1 MNGIIGR
8 VDDKGALLNQQCIAC
23 LYALGADS
31 GVAVSSRSV
40 VKIIGIKDKFRIVR
54 FIFRRA
60 LFAFSR
66 LRQHFRRGL
75 TVCRVRSITAGS
87 TKPASSI
94 FGVVCTV
101 YRTASAGDGKA
112 AVIDAQIGFCLDTV
126 AGGLDGKI
134 AAVDLYSAL
143 GAVLGVACLDAILLA
158 GQYKGAVK
166 DGDRIFTTQGVTER
180 VDSQSA
186 TSDDQI
192 VISGNPM
199 FIISLYSQ

>member
-66 LRQHFRRGL
+66 L
-75 TVCRVRSITAGS
+75 TAFQEGFDRLQS
-87 TKPASSI
+87 Q
-94 FGVVCTV
+94 V
-101 YRTASAGDGKA
+101 YYR
-112 AVIDAQIGFCLDTV
+112 
-126 AGGLDGKI
+126 
-134 AAVDLYSAL
+134 
-143 GAVLGVACLDAILLA
+143 
-158 GQYKGAVK
+158 
-166 DGDRIFTTQGVTER
+166 R
-180 VDSQSA
+180 VDQ
-186 TSDDQI
+186 TRL
-192 VISGNPM
+192 
-199 FIISLYSQ
+199 LYFRCGLHRLPHRLRW

>member
-1 MNGIIGR
+1 M
-8 VDDKGALLNQQCIAC
+8 
-23 LYALGADS
+23 
-31 GVAVSSRSV
+31 
-40 VKIIGIKDKFRIVR
+40 
-54 FIFRRA
+54 
-60 LFAFSR
+60 
-66 LRQHFRRGL
+66 

-134 AAVDLYSAL
+134 AAVDLYPAL